1 MVWGWVKHLCKLS
14 LLRKQNAKKIYIY
27 FLYFYILHL
36 LMFHQ
41 NKVHFESDIKVATSM
56 NNSRSVPKDSWR
68 CSRSVNLTERQADHS
83 VPAFFLKSQPYTWNN
98 GFPQAKYHPLIIANM
113 EIWGSKCATY
123 HHHLEVLFYFHS
135 LSSLHLFLLFY
146 HQPSDCSQKPKLFPW
161 FNDPHPWRVCS
172 AEPGTGMCLNS
183 VFDGISQFETRT
195 EWTLSDTLETQHLRF
210 LLRRFCCCCCYC
222 KTFTFAF

>member
-1 MVWGWVKHLCKLS
+1 
-14 LLRKQNAKKIYIY
+14 
-27 FLYFYILHL
+27 
-36 LMFHQ
+36 
-41 NKVHFESDIKVATSM
+41 M

-195 EWTLSDTLETQHLRF
+195 ERTLSDTLETQHLRF
-210 LLRRFCCCCCYC
+210 LLRRFCCCWCYC
-222 KTFTFAF
+222 KTFTFCFLTRLKFKLNIFRWILQTGVSKTRLWSETHGLLLYDETKHWNYISNT